1 MRFCMKLGASYK
13 ILKNPVIYRFLLYF
27 FLVALCTPMYMA
39 YDYVYAMDYL
49 KIPLTLMNTSGLI
62 VG

>member
-1 MRFCMKLGASYK
+1 MKLGASFK
-13 ILKNPVIYRFLLYF
+13 ILKNPVVAKFLLYF

-39 YDYVYAMDYL
+39 YDYVYALDYL
-49 KIPLTLMNTSGLI
+49 KIPLTLMNTVGLI